1 LGDREVGAYGDG
13 ISMAGLCEDVERA
26 GDDDNCRG
34 YSRYGFH
41 PNSYDFCYGFHPNSN
56 FSQEIILTNLAILI
70 KHSLIQLFC
79 NKPVY
84 MQQKIMSKENY
95 NLSKQLKDKI
105 SKDIPSKQNN

>member
-1 LGDREVGAYGDG
+1 LGDREVGASGDG

-41 PNSYDFCYGFHPNSN
+41 PNSYDFCYGFHPNSK

-70 KHSLIQLFC
+70 KHSLNSIVLLQAC
-79 NKPVY
+79 ISAAKDNVKR
-84 MQQKIMSKENY
+84 KY

-105 SKDIPSKQNN
+105 SKEIPSKQNN